1 MRRWLYIIRYALAL
15 LLPALLAAGCDV
27 HEFPDIPQSV
37 EFRLRLHYDTDMT
50 LWEHAYDGRQT
61 TEQHLGETYDNR
73 CESGR
78 IRYVVRAYPQTA
90 QQAEMRE
97 SAREFVFT
105 RDAADGYDCE
115 YTLELPGGAYELM
128 VWSDLIE
135 QEGAAPFH
143 DAGDFGEIT
152 LTGEHAGGTD
162 FRDAFRGTGSL
173 TLTADMLERAP
184 ETFHI
189 AMQRPLAKFEFI
201 TDDVVEFVEKEMTRI
216 AAMRGEGAGE
226 TAEKKDTGEVTEDAG
241 TRTVNLEDYKVVF
254 YYVGFMPCTY
264 SMYTDKP
271 VDSATGVRFETGLS
285 RLSEEEAALGFDYVF
300 VNGKQSAV
308 TVQIGIFDNTG
319 LQLSLS
325 KPIEVPLKR
334 NRHTVV
340 RGRFLMT
347 EASGG
352 VRIDAEFDGDHNLIF
367 N

>member
-1 MRRWLYIIRYALAL
+1 MRRWLHTIRYALAL
-15 LLPALLAAGCDV
+15 LLSTLLPAGCDV
-27 HEFPDIPQSV
+27 HEFPDIPERV

-61 TEQHLGETYDNR
+61 TEQHIGETCDNR

-90 QQAEMRE
+90 RQVEKPE
-97 SAREFVFT
+97 YTREFVFT

-115 YTLELPGGAYELM
+115 YTLELPGGAYDLM
-128 VWSDLIE
+128 VWSDLAA

-143 DAGDFGEIT
+143 DATDFGAIT
-152 LTGEHAGGTD
+152 LTGEHTGCTGH
-162 FRDAFRGTGSL
+162 RDAFRGTGSV
-173 TLTADMLERAP
+173 TLTADMFERTP

-189 AMQRPLAKFEFI
+189 TMQRPLAKFEFI
-201 TDDVVEFVEKEMTRI
+201 TDDVREFVERERTRI
-216 AAMRGEGAGE
+216 AALHGESTG
-226 TAEKKDTGEVTEDAG
+226 TAEQKEADGTAEEAG

-264 SMYTDKP
+264 NMYTDKP

-300 VNGKQSAV
+300 VNGKESAV

-319 LQLSLS
+319 LQLSLT

-334 NRHTVV
+334 SRHTVV
-340 RGRFLMT
+340 RGRFLTT
-347 EASGG
+347 ETSGG
-352 VRIDAEFDGDHNLIF
+352 VRIDAEFDGDYNLII